1 MSGFFATMMIL
12 AMLAVVGALF
22 IGLFAM
28 ARGGEF
34 NEKYGNRMMR
44 YRVILQG
51 IALLMFALALITGA
65 G

>member
-1 MSGFFATMMIL
+1 MMIL

>member
-1 MSGFFATMMIL
+1 
-12 AMLAVVGALF
+12 
-22 IGLFAM
+22 M

-34 NEKYGNRMMR
+34 KEKYGNRMMR